1 LALDTETKMKRL
13 LAVVALLP
21 ALWANNS
28 QATVIVSLDS
38 VVDEGGGV
46 FDWVY
51 RASLQPDQTLR
62 TNDFFTIYDFGNY
75 SARFFGAGSGL
86 NSSDFVVSTQATG
99 VTPTGATPP
108 DTGLPNFTVTYT
120 GANIVPDATG
130 GEVTLGNL
138 IVKSS
143 TDQGVLHPFTALSQ
157 KTGGAEIVN
166 GGFVQTPVPEPSS
179 IALLIAGLVATG
191 GLAFRRRRSVS

>member
-1 LALDTETKMKRL
+1 MKRL

-21 ALWANNS
+21 ALWASTS
-28 QATVIVSLDS
+28 QASVIVSLDS
-38 VVDEGGGV
+38 VVNEGGGI

-62 TNDFFTIYDFGNY
+62 TNDFFTIYDFGTF
-75 SARFFGAGSGL
+75 SSRFFGAGLGL
-86 NSSDFVVSTQATG
+86 NSSDFVLTTQATG
-99 VTPTGATPP
+99 ITPGGATPP
-108 DTGLPNFTVTYT
+108 DTSLPNFTVRYI
-120 GANIVPDATG
+120 GATPIVGDPSG
-130 GEVTLGNL
+130 GEITLGNL

-157 KTGGAEIVN
+157 KTGGAEITN

>member
-1 LALDTETKMKRL
+1 MKRL

-21 ALWANNS
+21 ALWAMNS

-38 VVDEGGGV
+38 VTPEGGGV

-62 TNDFFTIYDFGNY
+62 TNDFFTMYDFGNF
-75 SARFFGAGSGL
+75 SNRFFGANDPTL
-86 NSSDFVVSTQATG
+86 QSSFTVSTQPTG

-108 DTGLPNFTVTYT
+108 DTSLPNFTVTYT
-120 GANIVPDATG
+120 GPNIVPDPTG

-143 TDQGVLHPFTALSQ
+143 TDIRATSAFTALSM

-166 GGFVQTPVPEPSS
+166 GGVIQVPGAIPEPSS
-179 IALLIAGLVATG
+179 IALLIAGLAATG